1 MNMMQMGTEDNAGN
15 LANGSQDALPCTAGF
30 MGNPMMNMGSED
42 YAGSQVALPY
52 PGFMKNSA
60 MNMEENV
67 GNITEESQVVLPYT
81 DGFMENHIDMMN
93 MSYDLEAGNQLI
105 PQPNM
110 MQPPFMPSDQL
121 PYNFQ
126 PN

>member
-60 MNMEENV
+60 MNM
-67 GNITEESQVVLPYT
+67 
-81 DGFMENHIDMMN
+81 
-93 MSYDLEAGNQLI
+93 DLEAGNQLI